1 MIAMNDILFYIVI
14 LLSNIIQGI
23 TGFAGTILAMP
34 FSIQLVGMDTA
45 VPVLNVLGLLS
56 GIYVFAGNRK
66 NVDKGVLLQGLK
78 VMGVGVLL
86 GLVTR
91 HFLSGKPRLLYF
103 ILGAIVLGISVH
115 GLFSKL
121 KSSGIMA
128 SAKAGAKKEHDFLMF
143 LLLFA
148 AGIVH
153 GMFVCGGPLLIGYLT
168 KKLPEKAAFRATIS
182 TTWIFLNGLI
192 LISQI
197 IQGMWSVELLKTTA
211 VSLPFL
217 FGGMFTGGLLYKRM
231 SQSFFVVLTYILL
244 FIAGLSLFFK

>member
-1 MIAMNDILFYIVI
+1 
-14 LLSNIIQGI
+14 
-23 TGFAGTILAMP
+23 
-34 FSIQLVGMDTA
+34 
-45 VPVLNVLGLLS
+45 
-56 GIYVFAGNRK
+56 
-66 NVDKGVLLQGLK
+66 
-78 VMGVGVLL
+78 
-86 GLVTR
+86 
-91 HFLSGKPRLLYF
+91 
-103 ILGAIVLGISVH
+103 
-115 GLFSKL
+115 
-121 KSSGIMA
+121 MA
-128 SAKAGAKKEHDFLMF
+128 SAKAGAKKDHDFLMF